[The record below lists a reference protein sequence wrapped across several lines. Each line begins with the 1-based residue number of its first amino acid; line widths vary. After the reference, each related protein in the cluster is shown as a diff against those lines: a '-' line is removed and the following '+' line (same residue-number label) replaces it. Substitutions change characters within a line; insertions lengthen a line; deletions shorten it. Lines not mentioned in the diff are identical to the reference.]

1 MDFEDLGLARH
12 VDAGLGSSGISRS
25 PNASHCSRESQI
37 SLTLVAEDVEFKD
50 GRSERE
56 ALEALGLSK

>member
-1 MDFEDLGLARH
+1 MPAS
-12 VDAGLGSSGISRS
+12 ASSGISRS

-50 GRSERE
+50 GRRERE